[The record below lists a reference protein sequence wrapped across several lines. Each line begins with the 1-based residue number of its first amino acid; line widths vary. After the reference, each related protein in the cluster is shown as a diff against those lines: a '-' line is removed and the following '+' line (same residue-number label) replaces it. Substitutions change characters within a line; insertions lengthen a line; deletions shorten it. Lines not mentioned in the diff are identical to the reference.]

1 MDRHAQGVMLQ
12 LAKMNH
18 RLIMLHEEVQAR
30 QSEGAKVSGSIYGYP
45 QTDGY
50 NLGTLTNLLEDSS
63 SFFNYMKMEPRRGP
77 QQSWS

>member
-1 MDRHAQGVMLQ
+1 MDRHAQGVMPQ

-45 QTDGY
+45 QTDGLQFGHY
-50 NLGTLTNLLEDSS
+50 DQLI
-63 SFFNYMKMEPRRGP
+63 RG
-77 QQSWS
+77 